1 MVPRTMRSAHLA
13 AELQGIDTLG
23 FRMERMSEGQTV
35 KEGFMELVAVSLPV
49 FLPGESQ
56 GQGSLVGC
64 CLWGCTESDTTE
76 AT

>member
-35 KEGFMELVAVSLPV
+35 KEGFMELVAVSL
-49 FLPGESQ
+49 EI
-56 GQGSLVGC
+56 C
-64 CLWGCTESDTTE
+64 
-76 AT
+76 